1 MALRNQPY
9 FPLYVQDFLTDEKLI
24 ECSAESTGVYIR
36 LLCLM
41 HKSDEYGTILLKQKY
56 KQTESTCLNFAYMI
70 AKQMPYSEDV
80 VNRSLEELLQE
91 GVLLLED
98 DKLIQKRMVKDNELS
113 LVRSKAGS
121 TGGKVAQ
128 AKVKANIQ
136 ANTEYE
142 IVNENDNV
150 ITNRNKFILPTK
162 EQVKEYAISRNRLDL
177 VDKFF
182 DYYSEGDWKDKDGK
196 KVKNWKQK
204 FITWENRNTEGAEE
218 KSYNQRLTEEMERRY
233 AQ

>member
-1 MALRNQPY
+1 MTKDPAVL
-9 FPLYVQDFLTDEKLI
+9 LYTSDFLSGIAFLSMEQR
-24 ECSAESTGVYIR
+24 GQYIT
-36 LLCLM
+36 LLCQQHQLGDIPEN
-41 HKSDEYGTILLKQKY
+41 H
-56 KQTESTCLNFAYMI
+56 MI
-70 AKQMPYSEDV
+70 
-80 VNRSLEELLQE
+80 NICNSLDNPVIKKFIKNEE
-91 GVLLLED
+91 GHYYN
-98 DKLIQKRMVKDNELS
+98 KRMREEAEKRKTFCLS
-113 LVRSKAGS
+113 RSNNKSGRKKKEEKEITS
-121 TGGKVAQ
+121 KS
-128 AKVKANIQ
+128 
-136 ANTEYE
+136 YE
-142 IVNENDNV
+142 NHKIIHMENENDNV
-150 ITNRNKFILPTK
+150 ITNRNKIVLPTK